1 MSASDKK
8 RLVAD
13 FWRAFKASRGSRG
26 VMGIEYSERCKCVV
40 IHKRHGDIFLKAAD
54 LEGPAL
60 TQLIMENV

>member
-13 FWRAFKASRGSRG
+13 FWQAFKAVKGDRG
-26 VMGIEYSERCKCVV
+26 VLNVEYIEACKCVV
-40 IHKRHGDIFLKAAD
+40 IHQRHGDIYLKAAD

-60 TQLIMENV
+60 TQLIIENV